1 MTVISCTRCF
11 CFEHDQTRISN
22 GRNTLK
28 PSYDANSSG
37 AIPIGS
43 IRWSESLQLSLVCV
57 WIFNMLHLIGYFH
70 VRITL
75 LNIDALGMAN
85 LNWLDDLLW
94 SFTLTWPLF
103 ALYLEIWPSNEWYL
117 GSCTIFHFFCS
128 RWFDLIERFR
138 LIHIGNKPT
147 TKLSFIT

>member
-75 LNIDALGMAN
+75 LNIDALGMAT

-94 SFTLTWPLF
+94 SFTLTWTF
-103 ALYLEIWPSNEWYL
+103 VCAISWDM
-117 GSCTIFHFFCS
+117 TIKWVIFRIVYYFSLFCS
-128 RWFDLIERFR
+128 PWFDLIERFR

-147 TKLSFIT
+147 TNLSFIT